1 MLGGLGISGMRNVG
15 YAENDTGAVA
25 TYTAVGPESAS
36 ATWSLS
42 GDDARLFNISRSGVL
57 TFRSS
62 PDYEEPADAD
72 TNNSYMVTVRADD
85 GTYMDTVNVTIR
97 VTDEDD
103 TDGTLPGGS
112 LLDRYDAND
121 ESGEY

>member
-1 MLGGLGISGMRNVG
+1 MDEAPEIMLGGLGISGMRNVS
-15 YAENDTGAVA
+15 YAENGTDAVA
-25 TYTAVGPESAS
+25 TYTAAGPESDS

-42 GDDARLFNISRSGVL
+42 GDDAGLFSISRSGGVL

-72 TNNSYMVTVRADD
+72 TNNTYMVTVSADD

-103 TDGTLPGGS
+103 TDVTPWRLS
-112 LLDRYDAND
+112 A
-121 ESGEY
+121 